1 MFGRSYR
8 KYTANNVKSAI
19 KTAID
24 YMTTYSYYGPLI
36 ERFPIK
42 VDDEMIQDAI
52 DSIEANNSCACA
64 DSNNVFISTKL
75 MADMIN
81 ADIDYKGAEYNC
93 DLRDNVITI
102 IAHEYSHILARHSD
116 IGVRLAA
123 KYNNKPPKVVWYAHL
138 YACEVEANRGHCVDS
153 STAVYACGITEDD
166 YPDVKKLKYY
176 PELFEWFLKQNKD
189 IQQKLMKMLEKVAKD
204 MEANDQMN
212 SDGNGGTSGD
222 KNDKDK
228 NGEKDKSNNERGESL
243 KDKSARDTGSKN
255 SNDTS
260 KNDKGKDKGDDED
273 DDWEELTKEQL
284 QKAIDNA
291 SESCHDI
298 QGNSERGLGLEDS
311 TVPFKV
317 ELTQKERLEKEYD
330 RWEEK
335 RVKNEFKKMKGLIKG
350 VTSKNREHTYAR
362 PTRRPI
368 DGSSNLIKKGVRYE
382 KSYSPKVLIAMDSS
396 GSMCSTTMKEV
407 ACAIEN
413 IFKDLGKPK
422 DGCYICKHESD
433 VSDIRPMREW
443 KTVVESYYPCGGNDF
458 VKVAKAA
465 NKLGVDVVLNIGD
478 GQDVLNRGNNMNET
492 CRQFVG
498 NGRKWFDVLVT
509 SKGDNQYYKRE
520 SEYDRNVGFNRE
532 PIYLGNELK
541 KYLK

>member
-8 KYTANNVKSAI
+8 KYTANNVKDAI
-19 KTAID
+19 KAAIEH
-24 YMTTYSYYGPLI
+24 MTTYSYYGPLI
-36 ERFPIK
+36 DRFPIK
-42 VDDEMIQDAI
+42 MDDEMIQDAI

-64 DSNNVFISTKL
+64 DNNNVFISTKL
-75 MADMIN
+75 MASMIN
-81 ADIDYKGAEYNC
+81 DDIDDKGAGYNC
-93 DLRDNVITI
+93 DLNDNVMTI

-138 YACEVEANRGHCVDS
+138 YACEVEANRGHCVDN

-204 MEANDQMN
+204 MEANDEMN
-212 SDGNGGTSGD
+212 SNGNSGTSGK

-228 NGEKDKSNNERGESL
+228 NGEKDKSNNGRGESV
-243 KDKSARDTGSKN
+243 KNKSTGDTGSKN

-260 KNDKGKDKGDDED
+260 KNDKDKNNGDED
-273 DDWEELTKEQL
+273 DDWEELTQEQL
-284 QKAIDNA
+284 QKAINNA

-298 QGNSERGLGLEDS
+298 QSNSERGLGLEDS
-311 TVPFKV
+311 AVPFKV

-335 RVKNEFKKMKGLIKG
+335 RVKNEFRKMKGLIKG

-368 DGSSNLIKKGVRYE
+368 DGSSNFIKKGVRYE

-422 DGCYICKHESD
+422 DGCYICKHESN
-433 VSDIRPMREW
+433 VSDIRPMRDW

-478 GQDVLNRGNNMNET
+478 GQDVLNRGNSMNEA

-498 NGRKWFDVLVT
+498 NGRKWFDVLIT
-509 SKGDNQYYKRE
+509 AKGNNQYYERE